1 MFDFRNKK
9 RPFSKKTMVSC
20 YDYFVPRKLKIK
32 KKRYASPSFRVL
44 DAETAKA
51 ELEAKGQP
59 GDQRVQE
66 MLRAIDQKLNA
77 DKKLK
82 SKLDKS
88 A

>member
-1 MFDFRNKK
+1 MFHFRNKK
-9 RPFSKKTMVSC
+9 RTIHQKTMANC
-20 YDYFVPRKLKIK
+20 YDYCVSRKLKIR
-32 KKRYASPSFRVL
+32 KKRYTSPSFRVL

-59 GDQRVQE
+59 GDPRVQE